1 MQVRAT
7 SLGYYNHRRQR
18 EGDVF
23 TLKPYTVIERSPNGA
38 IIKDENG
45 KPKKKLVTPE
55 MQFSEKWME
64 RLGDVKVSK
73 RKSEHREPKALSEV
87 DETEVPLEEGSE
99 GSPI

>member
-1 MQVRAT
+1 MRVRAT

-23 TLKPYTVIERSPNGA
+23 VLKPYTVIERSANGA

-45 KPKKKLVTPE
+45 KPKKKVVTPE

-64 RLGDVKVSK
+64 REDAPARA
-73 RKSEHREPKALSEV
+73 RKSSGQREQKALSEV
-87 DETEVPLEEGSE
+87 SESEVPLEEGNE
-99 GSPI
+99 EDVI